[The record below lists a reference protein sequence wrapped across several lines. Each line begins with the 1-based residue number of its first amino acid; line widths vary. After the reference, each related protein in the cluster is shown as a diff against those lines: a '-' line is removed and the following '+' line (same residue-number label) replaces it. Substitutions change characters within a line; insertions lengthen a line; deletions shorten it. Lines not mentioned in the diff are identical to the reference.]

1 MKSQET
7 EMGMNRTGID
17 MSPIHSK
24 EMIDGA
30 ELGPITPGTAEALA
44 AVRQEYIASA
54 EPVGSAPLPGT
65 VKGAVQTAVD
75 MVRGRAPALF
85 IDKLGERLAFERTG
99 TRLYEGLLGKL
110 SVDGSWD
117 GGPTGADLQQI
128 RDQELAHFELVRGAM
143 EEIGADPT
151 AVTPAADVVGVEAM
165 GLAQVI
171 ADPRTTLAQSI
182 HAIFTA
188 ELADH
193 ESWAMLTDLARAL
206 GKEEMAAQFE
216 RALEHEAE
224 HVARVRGWLRSLV
237 RVEPEQAEETKSAA

>member
-1 MKSQET
+1 MKPQET

-30 ELGPITPGTAEALA
+30 ALGPITPGTAAALA
-44 AVRQEYIASA
+44 AVREEYITSA
-54 EPVGSAPLPGT
+54 EPVGTVPLPGT
-65 VKGAVQTAVD
+65 VKGAVQTAVE
-75 MVRGRAPALF
+75 MVRGRDPAVF

-99 TRLYEGLLGKL
+99 TRLYEGLIIKL
-110 SVDGSWD
+110 SAEGSWE
-117 GGPTGADLQQI
+117 GGPTGADLQRI
-128 RDQELAHFELVRGAM
+128 RGQELAHFELLRGAM

-151 AVTPAADVVGVEAM
+151 ALTPAADVAAVEAM

-188 ELADH
+188 ELADQ
-193 ESWAMLTDLARAL
+193 ESWAMLIDLARAL
-206 GKEEMAAQFE
+206 GKEEMAARFE
-216 RALEHEAE
+216 RALENETE
-224 HVARVRGWLRSLV
+224 HVQCVRAWLQSHIK
-237 RVEPEQAEETKSAA
+237 VEPGTAEETKAAA